1 MLPGCTGHGSSMALS
16 TELATPGVSPST
28 AVRIGT
34 PVKGI
39 IECGTGYTSHELYDV
54 KVTVVEVAR
63 GSKASALLSPL
74 ASPSSSNLEYLAAR
88 IKFEYSAR
96 GAPGDCCH
104 ELKAAQFIAYTLDGQ
119 EYKATLTQPPA
130 PELKGRI
137 CAGKL
142 FEGWV
147 LFEVAVDDNKPV
159 TMFDAGVGGLEG
171 VEHGGNIWLRLY

>member
-1 MLPGCTGHGSSMALS
+1 MTPT
-16 TELATPGVSPST
+16 TELAALGLSPST
-28 AVRIGT
+28 AAPVGT

-54 KVTVVEVAR
+54 NLTVMEVAR
-63 GSKASALLSPL
+63 GNKAQALLSPATNPL
-74 ASPSSSNLEYLAAR
+74 SDNLEYLAAR

-104 ELKAAQFIAYTLDGQ
+104 ELKATQFIAYSLSGK
-119 EYKATLTQPPA
+119 EYQATTTQPPS
-130 PELKGRI
+130 PELKGRV
-137 CAGKL
+137 CAGNL

-147 LFEVAVDDNKPV
+147 LFEIAKDDSKPV
-159 TMFDAGVGGLEG
+159 TMFDAGVGGYEG